1 MVIDY
6 HWANNSFLLLQKTK
20 DVELMSNIFS
30 EYKIGIGILAICS
43 LFVMNCNILSLGLN
57 NDFFGIVFSAL
68 LFVYGSRKTNFKIN
82 YLLMALIFVLEFVS
96 YRLHIKSLHFL
107 SLILFLCLIF
117 YSFTGKFS
125 FIAFICILLFST
137 IFNKFFEH
145 LTSEIKQGLCYA
157 VFLTL
162 KNFITLDRIE
172 GVNFYINNAKI
183 TIDTACMGLSMFKT
197 GLLTGAILLTLE
209 EKKQQK
215 YFGIIPIVTFCF
227 IVVVL
232 NVFSNYFRIVTL
244 IILDCTQE
252 NTLHHLI
259 GILCFGIYQVVP
271 MVFIMRYFKPGIA
284 AIESTNFKF
293 KRVSIILT
301 FGVLLIT
308 SLEIKSPQN
317 NDFLKNLNPEYNV
330 KNGIWVN
337 DEVFKIATPNK
348 LIYIKTPS
356 HKPLICWTGNGYTI
370 MESKE
375 ILVKNEKIW
384 FNKMEKND
392 IQYQSFWWYECG
404 GKKYTSFLEVMCI
417 KLIYNQPIR
426 LINETSR
433 LY

>member
-1 MVIDY
+1 M
-6 HWANNSFLLLQKTK
+6 NNL
-20 DVELMSNIFS
+20 IS
-30 EYKIGIGILAICS
+30 EYKIGIGILAICG
-43 LFVMNCNILSLGLN
+43 LFAINYNVILFGLD

-68 LFVYGSRKTNFKIN
+68 LFVFGSRKTNFKIS
-82 YLLMALIFVLEFVS
+82 YLLIALIFVLEFVS
-96 YRLHIKSLHFL
+96 YRLHTKSLHFL

-125 FIAFICILLFST
+125 FVAFICILLFST

-162 KNFITLDRIE
+162 KNFMTLDRIE

-227 IVVVL
+227 IVIVL
-232 NVFSNYFRIVTL
+232 NIISNYFRIVTL
-244 IILDCTQE
+244 VILGCTQE
-252 NTLHHLI
+252 NTLHYLV
-259 GILCFGIYQVVP
+259 GLLCFGMYQVVP
-271 MVFIMRYFKPGIA
+271 MVFIINYFKPKLNE
-284 AIESTNFKF
+284 IEVTNFQS
-293 KRVSIILT
+293 KRIPIILT
-301 FGVLLIT
+301 FGILFIT
-308 SLEIKSPQN
+308 SLEVKSLQD
-317 NDFLKNLNPEYNV
+317 NDLLTNLNPKYNV
-330 KNGIWVN
+330 KNGMWVN
-337 DEVFKIATPNK
+337 DDVFKIQTPNK

-370 MESKE
+370 TESKE
-375 ILVKNEKIW
+375 ILVGNEKIW
-384 FNKMEKND
+384 FSKMEKNN
-392 IQYQSFWWYECG
+392 IQYQSIWWYECG
-404 GKKYTSFLEVMCI
+404 GKKYTSFLKVMCM

-426 LINETSR
+426 LINETNKG
-433 LY
+433 